1 MPFAERISRLGT
13 ETAFAVSLAAAAWG
27 AQGHRIYPFHL
38 GDIDLPTPAN
48 IVDAMDRAI
57 ADGKTGYCPGA
68 GIMPLREA
76 LAADIGGRR
85 GLALTPDNITI
96 HPGGKPVITK
106 FVQALIEFGDE
117 VLYPNPGYPIYESQI
132 EFIGGKPLAYRYL
145 PTATGFEI
153 DLDQIRSLI
162 TPSTKAIVYN
172 NLQNP
177 ISAESTQAEME
188 ACLLYTSPSPRDRTR
203 SRMPSSA

>member
-1 MPFAERISRLGT
+1 MRYAHHGRPQPRTLGQPTRRDSAVPFAERINRLGT

-48 IVDAMDRAI
+48 IVAAMDKSI

-68 GIMPLREA
+68 GITPLREA
-76 LAADIGGRR
+76 LASDIGGRR

-117 VLYPNPGYPIYESQI
+117 VLYP
-132 EFIGGKPLAYRYL
+132 L
-145 PTATGFEI
+145 
-153 DLDQIRSLI
+153 SLI
-162 TPSTKAIVYN
+162 HI
-172 NLQNP
+172 
-177 ISAESTQAEME
+177 
-188 ACLLYTSPSPRDRTR
+188 
-203 SRMPSSA
+203 